1 MYIRTYMQNWV
12 EVTNAQHLNIRI
24 YYVQEYPQLETIRVT
39 LSHDLMG
46 DNTERKE
53 ALDRFLRQVSP
64 FHTND
69 TYIIEN
75 G

>member
-1 MYIRTYMQNWV
+1 M
-12 EVTNAQHLNIRI
+12 
-24 YYVQEYPQLETIRVT
+24 QEYPQLETIRVT